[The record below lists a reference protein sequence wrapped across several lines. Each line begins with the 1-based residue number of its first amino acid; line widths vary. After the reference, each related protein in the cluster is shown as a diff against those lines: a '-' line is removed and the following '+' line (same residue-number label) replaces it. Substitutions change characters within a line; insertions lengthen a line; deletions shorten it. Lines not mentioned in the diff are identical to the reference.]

1 MRSLSPELE
10 QRLKSFAAAFNRSVE
25 NGPLTVFQ
33 VIESNEE
40 ADGFLRTDEQG
51 RGLLA
56 LFNRTDA
63 ERVFPIPPGYR
74 VRNVETGSGAHDC
87 AMFYCEKN
95 TETDA

>member
-1 MRSLSPELE
+1 M
-10 QRLKSFAAAFNRSVE
+10 E

-33 VIESNEE
+33 VVESNED

-51 RGLLA
+51 HGLLA

-63 ERVFPIPPGYR
+63 ERVFPVPAGYR
-74 VRNVETGSGAHDC
+74 VKNVENGSAVSSVRAHDC